1 MNPDTLNQATKILG
15 IDPSLADALSRS
27 FAMAFDPQGPHAARI
42 TANALEALLALNSG
56 PAEVHFVPNL
66 AAFAERF
73 APDATAYH
81 AYEGPVLLVQSP
93 KSEHTL
99 AFAGLPGARAVVVGV
114 LPRAPLVETERLSRI
129 RNLSELPRHLD
140 HPGFEGAP
148 IPAGDTTEEFEREVA
163 QAAVLAYHQILK
175 DTPKEVSEALE
186 DFPGQVEDEIR
197 WAAGLKEF
205 PRGPAPQNPSPRV
218 EKLADRIASEAFL
231 ILLMIYYLG
240 TNQATLYLLERF
252 GRLVP
257 DRASEPG
264 VLAVAPMVKLKM
276 PWWLRRALPKLKV
289 NYAVPLRATVS
300 ERGVD
305 ALASEPPYFFDSEV
319 ELRQLVKELG
329 GTPMPNDPIPSV
341 SDILDAILEKKD
353 SPGRNRG

>member
-1 MNPDTLNQATKILG
+1 MNPDTLNQATKILD
-15 IDPSLADALSRS
+15 IDPNLAGALSRF
-27 FAMAFDPQGPHAARI
+27 FAPIFDPQGPYAARI
-42 TANALEALLALNSG
+42 TANALEALLALNQG
-56 PAEVHFVPNL
+56 PAEVHFAPNL
-66 AAFAERF
+66 AAFAERLG
-73 APDATAYH
+73 PDVTTYH
-81 AYEGPVLLVQSP
+81 AYEGPVLLAQSP

-99 AFAGLPGARAVVVGV
+99 AFAGLPGARVVVVGV
-114 LPRAPLVETERLSRI
+114 LPRAPLVEAERLGRI

-148 IPAGDTTEEFEREVA
+148 IPTGEITEEFEQEVA
-163 QAAVLAYHQILK
+163 QAAILAYHQILK
-175 DTPKEVSEALE
+175 DTPEEVSEALE

-205 PRGPAPQNPSPRV
+205 PKGPAPQNPSPTV

-257 DRASEPG
+257 NRASEPG
-264 VLAVAPMVKLKM
+264 ALAVAPMVKLKM
-276 PWWLRRALPKLKV
+276 PWWLKRALPKLRF

-300 ERGVD
+300 ARGVD
-305 ALASEPPYFFDSEV
+305 ALASEPPYFFESEA

-329 GTPMPNDPIPSV
+329 GAPMPNDPIPSV

-353 SPGRNRG
+353 SPGRSRG